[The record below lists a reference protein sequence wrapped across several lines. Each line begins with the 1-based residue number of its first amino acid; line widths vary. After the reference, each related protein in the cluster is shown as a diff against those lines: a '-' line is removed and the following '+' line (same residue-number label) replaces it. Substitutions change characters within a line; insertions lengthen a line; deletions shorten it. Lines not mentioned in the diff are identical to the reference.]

1 MVTSFFWSS
10 FVYSWVFSHRE
21 HSQREH
27 ATQCFVS
34 LAFIWFISNHENEK
48 GLRNMEEKEC
58 KMVCFPERNQT
69 QCFISELQGHG
80 ISQCWCCTGSSGAGL
95 VLLLSLKAFLLEV
108 SELPSLLCNAGFAN
122 WLVWGVEQ
130 AWFVPDSSLGF
141 PALENYFFL
150 LFSYT

>member
-21 HSQREH
+21 HSHREH

-58 KMVCFPERNQT
+58 KMVCFPERNQIR
-69 QCFISELQGHG
+69 CFISELWGRG
-80 ISQCWCCTGSSGAGL
+80 ISQCWCCTGSSGTGS
-95 VLLLSLKAFLLEV
+95 VLLLSLRHFCSKSQSCLLSCAMQV
-108 SELPSLLCNAGFAN
+108 LLTG
-122 WLVWGVEQ
+122 WSGVEQ
-130 AWFVPDSSLGF
+130 AWFLPDSSLGF
-141 PALENYFFL
+141 PALKNYFFL